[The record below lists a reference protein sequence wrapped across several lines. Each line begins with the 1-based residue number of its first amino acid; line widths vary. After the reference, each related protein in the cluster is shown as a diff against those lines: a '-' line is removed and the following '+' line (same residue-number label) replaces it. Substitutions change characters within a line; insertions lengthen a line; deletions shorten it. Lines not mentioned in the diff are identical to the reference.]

1 MRSKLFD
8 IEMCLYDYVEAQ
20 LSTNGDNMERVSHEL
35 HALIES
41 VVQDV
46 CVDNDIDDYTP
57 QY

>member
-8 IEMCLYDYVEAQ
+8 IEMVLYDYVEMQ
-20 LSTNGDNMERVSHEL
+20 LSTNGNNMERVSHEL

-46 CVDNDIDDYTP
+46 CDDNGIDDYES